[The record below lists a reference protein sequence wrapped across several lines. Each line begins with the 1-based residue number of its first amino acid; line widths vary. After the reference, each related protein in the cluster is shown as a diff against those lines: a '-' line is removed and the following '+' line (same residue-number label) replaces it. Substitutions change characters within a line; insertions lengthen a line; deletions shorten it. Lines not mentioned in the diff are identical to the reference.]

1 MTDDVFNEY
10 QKIADVSRSDF
21 IITAEER
28 AKNPLVCEG
37 DDFANEG
44 NSDDPEVYVQLQVS
58 SPPNKDN
65 LGPDVLETT
74 SSESF
79 TNEYVTEVA
88 FTGFTHD
95 FSSHPILVRYAG
107 N

>member
-37 DDFANEG
+37 EDFANEG

-65 LGPDVLETT
+65 LGPDVLETN
-74 SSESF
+74 SSESSP
-79 TNEYVTEVA
+79 TN
-88 FTGFTHD
+88 G
-95 FSSHPILVRYAG
+95 SSKKP
-107 N
+107 

>member
-65 LGPDVLETT
+65 LGPDVFTPKKTT
-74 SSESF
+74 PSESSP
-79 TNEYVTEVA
+79 TN
-88 FTGFTHD
+88 G
-95 FSSHPILVRYAG
+95 SSKKP
-107 N
+107 